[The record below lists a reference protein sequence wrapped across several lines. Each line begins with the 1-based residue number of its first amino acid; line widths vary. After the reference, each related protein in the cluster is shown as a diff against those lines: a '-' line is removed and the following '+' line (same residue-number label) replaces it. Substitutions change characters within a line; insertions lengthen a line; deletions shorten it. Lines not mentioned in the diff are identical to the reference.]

1 MSQQGHN
8 ENAVRLAA
16 LAGDAQIAL
25 DKVARG
31 EADAVE
37 GWLAYGA
44 ALNEGRA
51 AHKGDAEFG
60 QWIETNSLSQ
70 VGQAEVHPK
79 EREAAMWAAAN
90 ADQLAEARAAGNART
105 VRGCHD
111 QWKKIDAQ
119 RQADERKAE
128 QEAARKKA
136 AAEAEA
142 KRKEAAEAAEAEA
155 LARAAAK
162 SASDETARQ
171 EAEARA
177 EEAAQAKA
185 AAEAAADAAE
195 QAAEPS
201 ATPDP
206 HATLRREFRSLTPE
220 AQEDDWIALR
230 LEIIELK
237 KRIAEQRDQLAEA
250 KSENAALRESEGGR
264 SLGNALR
271 QARAAEGRMK
281 EHQANAARL
290 QRQVNAQKAEIDRL
304 KREAENQMIPLN

>member
-1 MSQQGHN
+1 MTNYGHN
-8 ENAVRLAA
+8 ETAVRLAA

-25 DKVARG
+25 DKVSKG
-31 EADAVE
+31 EADATD

-51 AHKGDAEFG
+51 LHAGDKEFSAWMAEWQVAIQVEAH
-60 QWIETNSLSQ
+60 
-70 VGQAEVHPK
+70 
-79 EREAAMWAAAN
+79 ERSAAMWAAAN
-90 ADQLAEARAAGNART
+90 ADQLAEAKAASKART
-105 VRGCHD
+105 LRGWHD

-155 LARAAAK
+155 LARAAVK

-171 EAEARA
+171 KAEARA
-177 EEAAQAKA
+177 EEASQAKA

-206 HATLRREFRSLTPE
+206 HAALRREFRSLTAE

-230 LEIIELK
+230 LEIIDLK
-237 KRIAEQRDQLAEA
+237 KRISEQRDQLAEV

-281 EHQANAARL
+281 EHQATAARL
-290 QRQVNAQKAEIDRL
+290 QKQVNAQKAEITDL
-304 KREAENQMIPLN
+304 KRQLENKVYVL